1 MPKIEHVVVLMLEN
15 RSFDRMLGYL
25 YPKSDAFDG
34 LDGRESNPW
43 HKPDGS
49 IEQIRVWNSDD
60 IRAETACM
68 PDREL
73 GELFADISMQLF
85 GLEPAPNGQP
95 SMAGFV
101 DNFMRQPPQQG
112 RLPDAKAVM
121 HCFKPSQVPVLNGLA
136 TAFGVS
142 DRWHASAPCAGGRIG
157 CSGA

>member
-1 MPKIEHVVVLMLEN
+1 M
-15 RSFDRMLGYL
+15 
-25 YPKSDAFDG
+25 
-34 LDGRESNPW
+34 
-43 HKPDGS
+43 
-49 IEQIRVWNSDD
+49 
-60 IRAETACM
+60 
-68 PDREL
+68 

-136 TAFGVS
+136 TASGVS
-142 DRWHASAPCAGGRIG
+142 DRWHALAPCAGGRIG